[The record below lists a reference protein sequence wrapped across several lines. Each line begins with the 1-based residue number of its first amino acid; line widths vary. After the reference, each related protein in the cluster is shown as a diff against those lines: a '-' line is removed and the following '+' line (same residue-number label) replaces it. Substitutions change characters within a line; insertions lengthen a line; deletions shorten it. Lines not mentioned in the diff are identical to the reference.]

1 MRSRH
6 DRDMTE
12 PTSWDDPAF
21 RTEEQT
27 LRRRRLLAAV
37 VTVAALVAV
46 AGGSA
51 IGAVAGA
58 HDDRADTTSQGV
70 VVGR

>member
-1 MRSRH
+1 
-6 DRDMTE
+6 MTAA
-12 PTSWDDPAF
+12 PQWDDPGF
-21 RTEEQT
+21 RADERS

-37 VTVAALVAV
+37 VTVVAFTAV

-58 HDDRADTTSQGV
+58 HDDRADGMSQPAV
-70 VVGR
+70 VSAP